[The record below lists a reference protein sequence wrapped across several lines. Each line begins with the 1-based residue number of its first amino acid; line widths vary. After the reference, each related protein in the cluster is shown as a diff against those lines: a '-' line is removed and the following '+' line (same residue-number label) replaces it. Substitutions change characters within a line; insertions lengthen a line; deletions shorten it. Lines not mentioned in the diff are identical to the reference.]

1 MSAATTKTRASWDV
15 IVVGAGHAGCEAAL
29 AAARVGASVLL
40 VTQNLDR
47 LGWMSCNP
55 AIGGLGKGHLVREID
70 ALGGAMAR
78 ATDAAGIQYRRL
90 NMSKGPAVRATRVQT
105 DKRAYATAMRRLVE
119 ARHGVALRQASV
131 DRLVVDDD
139 GRVRGVDTGLG
150 VRFTSRAVV
159 LTCGTFMRG
168 LCHYGETKV
177 SGGRAGD
184 GASVG
189 LSGDLVR
196 LGFPL
201 SRLKTGTVP
210 RLDGRTID
218 YAGLAVQP
226 GLVDPRPLAAYGSRV
241 ALPQVPCHLTWT
253 TEATHALIRD
263 NLHRS
268 PMFSGDIVGIGPRY
282 CPSIEDKVVRFAE
295 RSRHQIFLEPEG
307 LDTVEVYPNGIA
319 TSLPIDVQVALVQSI
334 PGLERAE
341 ITRPGYAVEYDAVD
355 PRELTHRLETRRVGG
370 LYLAGQINGTSG
382 YEEAAI
388 QGLVA
393 GANAALACRG
403 DGSELVLDRSEAYG
417 GVLVDDLVTRGA
429 DEPYRMFTSRAEHR
443 LALREDNA
451 DERLMPRGRALGL
464 VDDETWAAFERRQE
478 AIHGTLGRLRETPLH
493 PTASVND
500 RLRAAGTG
508 PIQGPTTLELLLR
521 RPDVDLAL
529 LARAGFEWL
538 GSLEAPV
545 AETVE
550 VRVAYAGYISRQ
562 DKQIARHR
570 KLEDMRLPPDLA
582 YHQVAGL
589 TTEAAER
596 LERARPRSVGQA
608 TRLQGVTP
616 AAVSALMVHLRAR
629 RGGPIESV
637 DPACQRAPLIE

>member
-1 MSAATTKTRASWDV
+1 M

-29 AAARVGASVLL
+29 AAARLGASVLL

-105 DKRAYATAMRRLVE
+105 DKRAYAAAMRRLVE
-119 ARHGVALRQASV
+119 ADRGVALRQASV
-131 DRLVVDDD
+131 DELLVDAS
-139 GRVRGVDTGLG
+139 GRVQG
-150 VRFTSRAVV
+150 VRTGFGLSFSGRAVV

-177 SGGRAGD
+177 AGGRAGD
-184 GASVG
+184 GSSHG
-189 LSGDLVR
+189 LSGDLAR
-196 LGFPL
+196 HGFPL
-201 SRLKTGTVP
+201 ARLKTGTVP

-218 YAGLAVQP
+218 YSSLDVQP
-226 GLVDPRPLAAYGSRV
+226 GLAEPRPLAAYGSAV

-253 TEATHALIRD
+253 REATHALIRA

-268 PMFSGDIVGIGPRY
+268 PMYSGEIEGTGPRY
-282 CPSIEDKVVRFAE
+282 CPSIEDKVVRFAD
-295 RSRHQIFLEPEG
+295 RPRHQVFLEPEG
-307 LDTVEVYPNGIA
+307 LDTVEVYPNGIS
-319 TSLPIDVQVALVQSI
+319 TSLPIDVQAAMVRTI
-334 PGLERAE
+334 PGLEAAE

-355 PRELTHRLETRRVGG
+355 PRELTHRLETRRVRG
-370 LYLAGQINGTSG
+370 LFLAGQINGTSG
-382 YEEAAI
+382 YEEAAV

-393 GANAALACRG
+393 GANAALLVRG
-403 DGSELVLDRSEAYG
+403 RDEELVLDRAEAYG

-464 VDDETWAAFERRQE
+464 VDDVTWAAFEGRQR
-478 AIHGTLGRLRETPLH
+478 AVHHTLDRLRQTPLN
-493 PTASVND
+493 PTAGLND
-500 RLRAAGTG
+500 RLRAAGTA
-508 PIQGPTTLELLLR
+508 PIGGPTTLEALLR
-521 RPDVDLAL
+521 RPDVDVAL
-529 LARAGFEWL
+529 LVRAGFDWL
-538 GSLEAPV
+538 DQLEAPV
-545 AETVE
+545 VETVE
-550 VRVAYAGYISRQ
+550 VRVSYAGYIRRQ
-562 DKQIARHR
+562 DAQIARHR

-582 YHQVAGL
+582 YRDVAGL
-589 TTEAAER
+589 TAEAAER
-596 LERARPRSVGQA
+596 LQLAQPRSIGQM

-616 AAVSALMVHLRAR
+616 AAVSALMVHLRVRAGR
-629 RGGPIESV
+629 RQS
-637 DPACQRAPLIE
+637 APLIE